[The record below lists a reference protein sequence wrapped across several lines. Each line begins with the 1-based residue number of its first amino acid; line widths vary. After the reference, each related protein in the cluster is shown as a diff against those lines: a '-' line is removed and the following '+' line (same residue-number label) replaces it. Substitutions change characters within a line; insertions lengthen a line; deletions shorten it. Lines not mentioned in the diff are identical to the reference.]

1 MSDLNELASRP
12 AAAAVPRTA
21 AHALHAEAAPGPVTE
36 AASGP
41 EPLAGKPKPKP
52 KPKRWRGLV
61 AVSAALLLAAAGA
74 AVILI
79 PKERESTDSAYLR
92 ADGTVVAAQ
101 VRGRI
106 AEVLV
111 RDNQVVKTGTPLVR
125 IEADEFDVRVAL
137 AAAEMQNARAA
148 VASAAA
154 ALATLDAEERL
165 AESNIQAVE
174 TAVRAATAQQ
184 VRATQDQLRFESLV
198 ASGAVA
204 ARDAES
210 AKAAAL
216 VAQAETDRSRAAL
229 RVSGNQAALTRTRRA
244 ALKASL
250 AQAEAGLAR
259 SDANAALARQDQGH
273 TLVRAPVDGV
283 VGALQAR
290 VGDYVQ
296 PARRLLSL
304 VPLDKLYV
312 LAYFKET
319 QTARMNAGQPAEL
332 KVDAMPGVVLTGLV
346 DSFAPGTGSEFAM
359 LPFEPGTGN
368 FTKIVQRVPVRIRLN
383 PDQGAQLAKLRPGL
397 SVTATVRVAN

>member
-12 AAAAVPRTA
+12 AAAAVPRMA

-41 EPLAGKPKPKP
+41 EPLAGKPKP

-198 ASGAVA
+198 PRARWLRAMPSRPRRLHWSRRPRLIAAGRRCASA
-204 ARDAES
+204 A
-210 AKAAAL
+210 
-216 VAQAETDRSRAAL
+216 
-229 RVSGNQAALTRTRRA
+229 TRR
-244 ALKASL
+244 
-250 AQAEAGLAR
+250 
-259 SDANAALARQDQGH
+259 H
-273 TLVRAPVDGV
+273 
-283 VGALQAR
+283 
-290 VGDYVQ
+290 
-296 PARRLLSL
+296 
-304 VPLDKLYV
+304 
-312 LAYFKET
+312 
-319 QTARMNAGQPAEL
+319 
-332 KVDAMPGVVLTGLV
+332 
-346 DSFAPGTGSEFAM
+346 
-359 LPFEPGTGN
+359 
-368 FTKIVQRVPVRIRLN
+368 
-383 PDQGAQLAKLRPGL
+383 
-397 SVTATVRVAN
+397 